1 MSNLFETPSNL
12 KAITINGAI
21 VVESEED
28 KRKRAEKRA
37 QRKSR
42 WDNSKTSLHEPASK
56 KCKNVNN
63 APTNSI
69 GRNALTYASK
79 SSPIVRDNPAALRE
93 RQGLL
98 AATLDISKTD
108 ERSQQIH
115 VLRLQIQ
122 DCSTRLQRTD
132 LGIPENPR
140 DRSPSPEPIYNNQG
154 VRINTRI
161 DRTKNKLINQR
172 NNAITKLK
180 EIDPDYQ
187 PPSAYKYK
195 NANLEEKVMIPADE
209 HPHINFVGLI
219 LGPRGKQ
226 LEEIKAETKCQIIVR
241 GKGSLRSGMTGIKR
255 DGTKVDALD
264 DPLHAWIQGSTAEDV
279 KKASKKIQD
288 LIDMEIYNPDCEQ
301 MVALR
306 AKHMHELAVLNG
318 TLKEFEIKCLNC
330 GRLGHP
336 TWQCGDGK
344 NFTSAVICNAC
355 GGVGHLTKDCQ
366 QRRPGEIWS
375 KSKNTN
381 NKEIDEEYDAFLE
394 DMGVK
399 DDKTGKDLTVPSI
412 RGGISGSTGKFGF
425 DPVKAPLMLTN
436 GSSAPGAASAAARAL
451 SNPQTAG
458 GGLASMGTSMFGG
471 KLTRMTS
478 GFKSAGEI
486 EIEKEKRKKE
496 LENQPVPLEWQ
507 VQKYE
512 KEYNKKQ
519 EQYLEH
525 LERTVKQEKMLK
537 AQKTAMRAVS
547 SAKAPPPPPPP
558 PMSKSFNSNSSMP
571 LEFDLPNLDGNPW
584 ESLKGNKSNS

>member
-1 MSNLFETPSNL
+1 MSHLFDKPSNL

-28 KRKRAEKRA
+28 KRKRAERRA

-42 WDNSKTSLHEPASK
+42 WDNSKTPTVTSISAPK
-56 KCKNVNN
+56 KAKYHNDNTFS
-63 APTNSI
+63 PTCP
-69 GRNALTYASK
+69 NALTYVPQ
-79 SSPIVRDNPAALRE
+79 SPVIRDNPLALRE
-93 RQGLL
+93 RKDRLT
-98 AATLDISKTD
+98 ATLDVNKTD
-108 ERSQQIH
+108 ERSQQIYI
-115 VLRLQIQ
+115 LRLQIQ
-122 DCSTRLQRTD
+122 DCTTRLNRPD
-132 LGIPENPR
+132 LGIPDNPR

-172 NNAITKLK
+172 NSAITKLK
-180 EIDPDYQ
+180 EIDPEYQ

-195 NANLEEKVMIPADE
+195 NANLEERVMIPADE

-226 LEEIKAETKCQIIVR
+226 LEDIKAETKCQIIVR

-264 DPLHAWIQGSTAEDV
+264 EPLHAWIQGQRAEDV

-306 AKHMHELAVLNG
+306 AKHMHDLAVLNG

-330 GRLGHP
+330 GRLGHQ

-355 GGVGHLTKDCQ
+355 GGIGHLTKDCR

-375 KSKNTN
+375 KSKTSNS
-381 NKEIDEEYDAFLE
+381 KEIDEEYDAFLN

-399 DDKTGKDLTVPSI
+399 NSANEFDCVPAIS
-412 RGGISGSTGKFGF
+412 GGIGGGDTGKFGF
-425 DPVKAPLMLTN
+425 ISGKAPLMLTN

-451 SNPQTAG
+451 SNPQAAG
-458 GGLASMGTSMFGG
+458 GALATMGTSMFGG

-478 GFKSAGEI
+478 GFKSAGEL
-486 EIEKEKRKKE
+486 EIEKEKKRKE

-507 VQKYE
+507 VQRYE
-512 KEYNKKQ
+512 NEYNKQQ
-519 EQYLEH
+519 EKYMEH
-525 LERTVKQEKMLK
+525 LEKKVKLDKINK
-537 AQKTAMRAVS
+537 AQNVS
-547 SAKAPPPPPPP
+547 GNATAPPPPPPG
-558 PMSKSFNSNSSMP
+558 SSMG
-571 LEFDLPNLDGNPW
+571 LSNNKESMEFDLPTLGGKPW
-584 ESLKGNKSNS
+584 ENINSQSNSTQKK

>member
-1 MSNLFETPSNL
+1 MSNLFENPSKL

-28 KRKRAEKRA
+28 KRKRAERRA

-42 WDNSKTSLHEPASK
+42 WDNSRSVIVPPPNLASK
-56 KCKNVNN
+56 QMKNASKNTSN
-63 APTNSI
+63 HLRP
-69 GRNALTYASK
+69 NALTYVPE
-79 SSPIVRDNPAALRE
+79 SPIIRDNPDAWRE
-93 RQGLL
+93 RKGILP
-98 AATLDISKTD
+98 ATLDVNKTD
-108 ERSQQIH
+108 ERSQQIY
-115 VLRLQIQ
+115 VLRLDIQ
-122 DCSTRLQRTD
+122 DCTTKLNRPD
-132 LGIPENPR
+132 LGIPQNPR

-180 EIDPDYQ
+180 EIDPEYQ
-187 PPSAYKYK
+187 PPSAFKYK
-195 NANLEEKVMIPADE
+195 NVNLEEKVMIPADE

-241 GKGSLRSGMTGIKR
+241 GKGSLRSGMTGIKK

-264 DPLHAWIQGSTAEDV
+264 EPLHAWIQGQTVEHV
-279 KKASKKIQD
+279 KNAAKKIQD

-330 GRLGHP
+330 GRLGHQ

-355 GGVGHLTKDCQ
+355 GGVGHLTKDCR

-381 NKEIDEEYDAFLE
+381 SKEIDEEYDNFLK

-399 DDKTGKDLTVPSI
+399 RDQNEFDSI
-412 RGGISGSTGKFGF
+412 PAISGGIGGGVTGKFGF
-425 DPVKAPLMLTN
+425 DKAKAPLMLTN
-436 GSSAPGAASAAARAL
+436 GSSAPGAASSAARAL

-458 GGLASMGTSMFGG
+458 GALAAMGTSIFGG

-478 GFKSAGEI
+478 GYKTAGEL
-486 EIEKEKRKKE
+486 EMEKEKKKKE
-496 LENQPVPLEWQ
+496 LENQPVPLDWQ
-507 VQKYE
+507 VERYE
-512 KEYNKKQ
+512 KEYNKLQGK
-519 EQYLEH
+519 YMEH
-525 LERTVKQEKMLK
+525 LEKTVQQERANKSQNLK
-537 AQKTAMRAVS
+537 KGLLVPMTSPPGSTKATLS
-547 SAKAPPPPPPP
+547 ST
-558 PMSKSFNSNSSMP
+558 SNTS
-571 LEFDLPNLDGNPW
+571 LELDLPNLSGNPW
-584 ESLKGNKSNS
+584 ENLNNMKNL